1 MKEEILVVF
10 NGSSHPQA
18 EQAYRNIEAKV
29 QAKRP
34 GMKLRRAYTSK
45 VSRAKLENQG
55 IKVNSAEEALLKMAA
70 DKVDHV
76 SVLPCMIFS
85 NNACMEMMAD
95 FMIHGEKFSDGISMF
110 RVMLDLTAD
119 YEIFANAFFDAVI
132 PPERHPDDAVVLV
145 AHSASD
151 QFNVLGMVLKQR
163 DSNTFI
169 ATLEDLPDMSTL
181 REELK
186 QAGITKS
193 ASPEHPTSNNQ
204 GNHLPAKSKKVYLIP
219 LMIAAGVH
227 VHRDMAATMC
237 QAIETDS
244 LECIPITQG
253 LGENNRIARLIASH
267 II

>member
-10 NGSSHPQA
+10 TGSSHPQA
-18 EQAYRNIEAKV
+18 EKSYSNIEAKV

-34 GMKLRRAYTSK
+34 EMKLRRAYTSK
-45 VSRAKLENQG
+45 VSRTRLAKQG
-55 IKVNSAEEALLKMAA
+55 IQVNSVEEALLQMAA
-70 DKVDHV
+70 DNVDHI

-95 FMIHGEKFSDGISMF
+95 FMIHGEKFKDGISMF

-132 PPERHPDDAVVLV
+132 PPERHPDNAVVLV

-163 DSNTFI
+163 DNNTFI
-169 ATLEDLPDMSTL
+169 TTIDELPTMSTL
-181 REELK
+181 CEELK
-186 QAGITKS
+186 QAGI
-193 ASPEHPTSNNQ
+193 
-204 GNHLPAKSKKVYLIP
+204 KKVYLIP
-219 LMIAAGVH
+219 LMITAGIH
-227 VHRDMAATMC
+227 VHRDMAKTMC
-237 QAIETDS
+237 QAIETDN

-253 LGENNRIARLIASH
+253 LGENNRIAQLLASH